1 MVNLVIEDWDGKQK
15 SVTLTP
21 DSYPNLMEV
30 IKDAGFDIMANCGG
44 MGLCATC
51 HVLIL
56 NGGNELPPAD
66 DYELS
71 TLDTL
76 PDVESNSRL
85 SCQLLT
91 ENIKSGITLKIK
103 ESDY

>member
-1 MVNLVIEDWDGKQK
+1 MVDLVIEDWNGKRK
-15 SVTLTP
+15 TVPLTP
-21 DSYPNLMEV
+21 NSYPNLMEV

-44 MGLCATC
+44 MGICATC

-56 NGGNELPPAD
+56 NGGDELPPAD
-66 DYELS
+66 DHELS

-76 PDVESNSRL
+76 PDVEPNSRL

-91 ENIKSGITLKIK
+91 EDVKNGLTLKIK
-103 ESDY
+103 ESNY